1 VDVRGRVLRVVE
13 VEQELAADDA
23 DGDGADGVA
32 QRLAEAEAVERA
44 PGGDVG
50 AGDRRAAR
58 AAVRLEDVAVEP
70 QRPLT
75 ERLEVGDGTDRT
87 ADQPLDLDG
96 PAFLAPRARL
106 ALRTRARRGR
116 QERVLGGHP
125 PYSPAGQPPRNPL

>member
-1 VDVRGRVLRVVE
+1 
-13 VEQELAADDA
+13 
-23 DGDGADGVA
+23 
-32 QRLAEAEAVERA
+32 
-44 PGGDVG
+44 
-50 AGDRRAAR
+50 
-58 AAVRLEDVAVEP
+58 RLEDVAVEP

-125 PYSPAGQPPRNPL
+125 PYSLPGQPPRNPLLDRRRAQNPGRALRVQHDAVRLL